1 MSPTPAVSHYG
12 LQGKPYGASTAN
24 VTVVTWNEAAVTG
37 THHQIGAVLDEFEKT
52 AWAGLEPDR
61 YSCHRE
67 HGTGVHVHVLSAV
80 WAGAVLA
87 RTSHTPRH
95 PGVRNVD
102 ALERDWRDPFRGPLG
117 PRVPTEVG
125 VPSRFGGEGDVPG
138 PVPRRCAPFGASTLS
153 PAGQTTAT
161 EWVTTHC
168 GPPRAVSMR
177 NPG

>member
-1 MSPTPAVSHYG
+1 MRRSLALPMSPTPAVSHYG

-80 WAGAVLA
+80 WAGG
-87 RTSHTPRH
+87 
-95 PGVRNVD
+95 GVSPD
-102 ALERDWRDPFRGPLG
+102 FSYPASPWRSQRG
-117 PRVPTEVG
+117 R
-125 VPSRFGGEGDVPG
+125 S
-138 PVPRRCAPFGASTLS
+138 
-153 PAGQTTAT
+153 
-161 EWVTTHC
+161 
-168 GPPRAVSMR
+168 
-177 NPG
+177 